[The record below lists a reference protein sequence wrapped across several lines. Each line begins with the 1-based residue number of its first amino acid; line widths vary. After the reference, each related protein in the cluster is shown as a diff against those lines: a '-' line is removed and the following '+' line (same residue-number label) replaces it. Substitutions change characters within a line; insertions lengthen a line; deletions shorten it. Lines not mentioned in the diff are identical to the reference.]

1 MIPVQPQSK
10 PPDLSPGQWI
20 LVAASALIL
29 LGVMASCTFFALFV
43 YFPQHYADAQW
54 QEPWVSGNV
63 NLMGFRS
70 AAQFSQAQQTLKTAI
85 LSQQES
91 GNPIPRLLLADLFD
105 MMGKTSAAQ
114 FFYEDTVRI
123 IESDWLSHQVME
135 SLSSH
140 AYAQLALIYY
150 KQNKP
155 RASLQ
160 ALQKVEDGHQ
170 TIENPTLL
178 EALQDTL
185 EHPDRPEFHLA
196 LAREF
201 KQELMLDLA
210 QRELDQATKLG
221 GSPALALETA
231 LFQTLEMPKYPE
243 NLTPLARYYL
253 QAGNILSHMDN
264 HQDARHFYLKAL
276 QESPRF
282 EWTYN
287 ALAST
292 HQALGELATARQYAQ
307 KALRINPTF
316 YYPHLLLGDM
326 ALEQGQY
333 QEAIRHYMQ
342 GRQIMSQLP
351 EDIRLRQWINVENQ
365 LAFAYEQLRQAHKA
379 SDHYL
384 AALNAAQ
391 QSEQD
396 FETEYLYA
404 QAGLKRLRVHL

>member
-1 MIPVQPQSK
+1 
-10 PPDLSPGQWI
+10 
-20 LVAASALIL
+20 
-29 LGVMASCTFFALFV
+29 MASCTFFALFV
-43 YFPQHYADAQW
+43 YFPQHYAEAQW
-54 QEPWVSGNV
+54 KEPWVSGNV
-63 NLMGFRS
+63 NLMDFKS
-70 AAQFSQAQQTLKTAI
+70 AAQFTQAQQALKTAI
-85 LSQQES
+85 HNQQEA

-105 MMGKTSAAQ
+105 MMGKTLAAQ

-123 IESDWLSHQVME
+123 IESDWLSQKVMA

-155 RASLQ
+155 KASLQ
-160 ALQKVEDGHQ
+160 ALQKVEDEHQ
-170 TIENPTLL
+170 TTENPTLL

-185 EHPDRPEFHLA
+185 EHPERPEFHLA

-201 KQELMLDLA
+201 KHALMLDLA
-210 QRELDQATKLG
+210 QRELERATKLG

-231 LFQTLEMPKYPE
+231 LFQNLEMPKYPG

-253 QAGNILSHMDN
+253 QAGNILSHTDN
-264 HQDARHFYLKAL
+264 HQEAKHFYLKAL
-276 QESPRF
+276 QECPRF

-292 HQALGELATARQYAQ
+292 HHALGELATARQYAQ
-307 KALRINPTF
+307 TALRINPAF
-316 YYPHLLLGDM
+316 YYPHLLLGDI
-326 ALEQGQY
+326 ALEQERY
-333 QEAIRHYMQ
+333 QEAVRHFTQ

-365 LAFAYEQLRQAHKA
+365 LAFAYEQLMQAHKA
-379 SDHYL
+379 NNHYL

-396 FETEYLYA
+396 FESEYLYA
-404 QAGLKRLRVHL
+404 QAGLKRLKVQL